1 MIIHCTTI
9 AALGRDKP
17 LRYLIRDYFSL
28 PKTTALMPA
37 LLARR
42 LGQADLVLCLLRLRD
57 GHPALRESAEGYITR
72 LVGHPILYGPPC
84 LLHYRSNGAPSVGA
98 DRSPRISWVNPT
110 NPRLP
115 RTEAFLRWPEYR
127 VGRTESQ
134 LRSRG
139 VTRRDFRRAIRRG
152 WIKLEEKAAS

>member
-1 MIIHCTTI
+1 MLIHYATV
-9 AALGRDKP
+9 AALGRDRA

-57 GHPALRESAEGYITR
+57 GHPVLRESAEGYIEA
-72 LVGHPILYGPPC
+72 LVGHPITYGLPC
-84 LLHYRSNGAPSVGA
+84 LLRYRSNGTPSVA
-98 DRSPRISWVNPT
+98 LDRSPRIAWVSPS

-127 VGRTESQ
+127 VGRTEAQ

-152 WIKLEEKAAS
+152 WIKLEEKA